1 MKLNFS
7 LHFRTFMTGAIIFLS
22 LVILLISLPEVEYS
36 IFEDILDEESG
47 FYMLLF
53 SFCLIFFSYGIG
65 MMLEIISNPF
75 PRATYL
81 IKHLDSYFSI
91 FTHTDSIIQKSE
103 AYKALYRI
111 DVKGTIG
118 NLKVYKYIFTYII
131 SQNDN
136 LNREIQGCIFRI
148 YAMLSLLIA
157 AVFLLIA
164 VLIQFLF
171 ADIDF
176 SDAPVFNVTLVIL
189 LMISIVLL
197 YRAWQKSKR
206 RLLDEMEQA
215 YYVLTKFPVDE

>member
-1 MKLNFS
+1 
-7 LHFRTFMTGAIIFLS
+7 
-22 LVILLISLPEVEYS
+22 
-36 IFEDILDEESG
+36 
-47 FYMLLF
+47 
-53 SFCLIFFSYGIG
+53 

-81 IKHLDSYFSI
+81 IKHLDSYLTI

-118 NLKVYKYIFTYII
+118 NLKVYKYMFTYII

-157 AVFLLIA
+157 AVFLLVA
-164 VLIQFLF
+164 VLLQFLF

-176 SDAPVFNVTLVIL
+176 SDAPAFNVTLVIL
-189 LMISIVLL
+189 LMISIVPL

-206 RLLDEMEQA
+206 RFLDEMEQA
-215 YYVLTKFPVDE
+215 YYVLTEFPADE

>member
-47 FYMLLF
+47 FHMLLF
-53 SFCLIFFSYGIG
+53 SICFIFFSYGIG

-118 NLKVYKYIFTYII
+118 NLKVYKYMFTYII
-131 SQNDN
+131 
-136 LNREIQGCIFRI
+136 I
-148 YAMLSLLIA
+148 
-157 AVFLLIA
+157 
-164 VLIQFLF
+164 
-171 ADIDF
+171 
-176 SDAPVFNVTLVIL
+176 P
-189 LMISIVLL
+189 
-197 YRAWQKSKR
+197 K
-206 RLLDEMEQA
+206 
-215 YYVLTKFPVDE
+215 

>member
-1 MKLNFS
+1 
-7 LHFRTFMTGAIIFLS
+7 
-22 LVILLISLPEVEYS
+22 
-36 IFEDILDEESG
+36 
-47 FYMLLF
+47 
-53 SFCLIFFSYGIG
+53 
-65 MMLEIISNPF
+65 
-75 PRATYL
+75 
-81 IKHLDSYFSI
+81 
-91 FTHTDSIIQKSE
+91 
-103 AYKALYRI
+103 
-111 DVKGTIG
+111 
-118 NLKVYKYIFTYII
+118 
-131 SQNDN
+131 
-136 LNREIQGCIFRI
+136 
-148 YAMLSLLIA
+148 MLSLLIA